1 MKTHRRYEPG
11 EKEWDDDYDDDLEDD
26 DDEYDEDEDDYDDD
40 LEDDDDEY
48 DEDDYDDD
56 DYDSAARGRP
66 LAYRLSAVARQGTRV
81 NARHRID
88 TLADI
93 RLLHDQL
100 SDFEAYDA

>member
-26 DDEYDEDEDDYDDD
+26 DDEYDEDEDD
-40 LEDDDDEY
+40 Y